1 MKKILFLLLLLAACR
16 RGPHVTATQVTVT
29 MYECRDSGSVW
40 HIDRTVAVCA
50 TVQECNTICAALP
63 R

>member
-1 MKKILFLLLLLAACR
+1 MRKALFLFLLLAACR
-16 RGPHVTATQVTVT
+16 RGPHVTEKRVMVT
-29 MYECRDSGSVW
+29 MYACSDSGSVW

-50 TVQECNTICAALP
+50 TVQECNEVCARLS